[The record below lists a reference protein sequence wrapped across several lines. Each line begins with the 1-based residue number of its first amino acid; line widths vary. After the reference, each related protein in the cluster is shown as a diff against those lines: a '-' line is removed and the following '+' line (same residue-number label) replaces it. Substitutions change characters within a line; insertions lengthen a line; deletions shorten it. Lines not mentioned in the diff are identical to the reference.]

1 MLAELLNNIDILGI
15 ALAVV
20 LLIGLVIY
28 KISKKSSSENVVE
41 DLLDIDTSSEENKAQ
56 LLQDEYDETQ
66 DEVTPQETLDVMDT
80 EPQGMGSEEGDFG
93 VVEDES
99 TPEEIAPKTIQ
110 KRDVPPHG
118 KITKE
123 NFKEFDGQRI
133 LLAEDNLINQKVI
146 LGLLADSGID
156 VVVANDGQEAL
167 NILQNDTDFTVI
179 LMDAHMPNIDGFEAT
194 RRIREN
200 PDYNHI
206 VVVALSGDT
215 ASDDIRKMTEA
226 GMSEHLEKPLKMD
239 ALYDILYAYNV
250 EKDKEASEDNADT
263 IRVIST
269 KELDGEKGLDICG
282 GDETFYHEILSEFL
296 QTYNN
301 SDETLIAMLEAGE
314 LKKADKLLLDIVGV
328 SANIGAQKLHNV
340 ATQIKDSLSDTQEKS
355 YLTLMQQYQYHLKL
369 LLEDIKEYQK

>member
-1 MLAELLNNIDILGI
+1 MLEELLNNMDLVGI
-15 ALAVV
+15 TLVII
-20 LLIGLVIY
+20 LLIGLIIY
-28 KISKKSSSENVVE
+28 RKSQKPSLDDLIEDSLDSEQN
-41 DLLDIDTSSEENKAQ
+41 SEKNKAF
-56 LLQDEYDETQ
+56 LLTDEYDESQEQITEEEKI
-66 DEVTPQETLDVMDT
+66 DEMDQ

-93 VVEDES
+93 IVEENVVKE
-99 TPEEIAPKTIQ
+99 AKPKTIH
-110 KRDVPPHG
+110 KKDVPPHG

-167 NILQNDTDFTVI
+167 NILQNDSNFTVI

-239 ALYDILYAYNV
+239 ALYDILYAYSC
-250 EKDKEASEDNADT
+250 EQDEASEEDADT

-282 GDETFYHEILSEFL
+282 GDVSFYHEILNEFL
-296 QTYNN
+296 QTYSN
-301 SDETLIAMLEAGE
+301 SDETLIAMLEADD
-314 LKKADKLLLDIVGV
+314 LQKADKLLLDIVGV
-328 SANIGAQKLHNV
+328 SANIGAQKLHNI
-340 ATQIKDSLSDTQEKS
+340 ATHIKDSLADTQEKS
-355 YLTLMQQYQYHLKL
+355 YLTLMQQYQYHLKI
-369 LLEDIKEYQK
+369 LLEDIKEYQN

>member
-1 MLAELLNNIDILGI
+1 MLEELLNNIDILGI
-15 ALAVV
+15 ALVVV

-41 DLLDIDTSSEENKAQ
+41 DLLDTDTSSEENKAQ

-80 EPQGMGSEEGDFG
+80 EPQGMGLEEGDFG

-99 TPEEIAPKTIQ
+99 TPEEIQPKKIQ

-146 LGLLADSGID
+146 MGLLADSGIEI
-156 VVVANDGQEAL
+156 VVANDGQEAL
-167 NILQNDTDFTVI
+167 DILKEDVDFSII
-179 LMDAHMPNIDGFEAT
+179 LMDAHMPRVDGFEAT
-194 RRIREN
+194 RTIKSISEY
-200 PDYNHI
+200 DHI

-215 ASDDIRKMTEA
+215 AADDIRKMTEA

-239 ALYDILYAYNV
+239 ALYDILYAYS
-250 EKDKEASEDNADT
+250 SEEDENEENDADS
-263 IRVIST
+263 INVIST

-296 QTYNN
+296 QTYSN

>member
-99 TPEEIAPKTIQ
+99 TPEEIEPKTIQ

-146 LGLLADSGID
+146 LGL
-156 VVVANDGQEAL
+156 
-167 NILQNDTDFTVI
+167 
-179 LMDAHMPNIDGFEAT
+179 
-194 RRIREN
+194 
-200 PDYNHI
+200 
-206 VVVALSGDT
+206 
-215 ASDDIRKMTEA
+215 
-226 GMSEHLEKPLKMD
+226 
-239 ALYDILYAYNV
+239 
-250 EKDKEASEDNADT
+250 
-263 IRVIST
+263 
-269 KELDGEKGLDICG
+269 
-282 GDETFYHEILSEFL
+282 
-296 QTYNN
+296 
-301 SDETLIAMLEAGE
+301 
-314 LKKADKLLLDIVGV
+314 
-328 SANIGAQKLHNV
+328 
-340 ATQIKDSLSDTQEKS
+340 
-355 YLTLMQQYQYHLKL
+355 
-369 LLEDIKEYQK
+369 

>member
-99 TPEEIAPKTIQ
+99 TPEEIEPKTIQ

-250 EKDKEASEDNADT
+250 EKDKEASEDSADT

-340 ATQIKDSLSDTQEKS
+340 ATQIKDSLSDTQEKVI
-355 YLTLMQQYQYHLKL
+355 LHLCNNTNTT
-369 LLEDIKEYQK
+369 